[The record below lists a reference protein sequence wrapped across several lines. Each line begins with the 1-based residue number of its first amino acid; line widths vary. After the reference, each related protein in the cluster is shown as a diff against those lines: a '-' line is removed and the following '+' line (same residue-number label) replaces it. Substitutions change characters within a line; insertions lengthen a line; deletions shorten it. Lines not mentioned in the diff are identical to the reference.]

1 VTDQLR
7 DDISS
12 QIACLLKAERQ
23 KRRLSLNKLAQE
35 AGLSRQTI
43 SFIEHEVQNPT
54 LDTLLRIAA
63 VLGIDLD
70 RLIKRARTRAEHE
83 TGKKSPRDGKV
94 KPRKKH

>member
-7 DDISS
+7 DAISY

-43 SFIEHEVQNPT
+43 SFIEQRVQNPT

-70 RLIKRARTRAEHE
+70 RLIKRARTRAERE
-83 TGKKSPRDGKV
+83 AGKNSPRDGKV
-94 KPRKKH
+94 KPPKKH